1 MSVLGRRWIAWGL
14 VLGVAACGPAE
25 GPKTPTNGL
34 SCGGAKK
41 AACERDIAKS
51 AAEGR
56 NDERLLSEYIAARAS
71 ENEGDPWVLVA
82 RELADGR
89 GAKVAIVDA
98 RGPSASA
105 APEGVTVTKPG
116 EKEAPEGAAR
126 VVVSAALP
134 DPSASLGAQD
144 LLLALGVRGQYEH
157 VIWIGADRSYEMYPR
172 DPLGPLMLGVRPAVR
187 DDAEAKSIA
196 KNIALAVTVRRALA
210 AAGDFRYPDAAK
222 EVAAITAQI
231 DGRDPFEEPVLRAR
245 YARNLLWSAG
255 ISLDA
260 PQSFFGSDAED
271 AKSWR
276 LPPVPAPSEADSP
289 YGDLLRIRVTDD
301 SAAEWKRRGA
311 KVSAQI
317 AEDRRDLAASYFAP
331 TTTCGAVTL
340 PPAFDRTADM
350 TFAGL
355 LPGSLAG
362 ARIEAISSA
371 DPDPG
376 LPLSAWYPRYEA
388 LVDLVERTRFAWLE
402 TSLLVRQRGEI
413 AGISPRGTPTYRRVT
428 DLGLR
433 HIRALRELADA
444 AQERYPGRA
453 ELGLAYSGGLLTD
466 DRLRDALIELTDIT
480 TKARLARASD
490 PESITGSL
498 LIAVLAGMTYPPAIQ
513 SAHYLAL
520 QSAFAAKIKGDLA
533 TQTGWGAA
541 GLFALDAVF
550 RLITDQGP
558 NLAFSSEQVA
568 RALGDPKI
576 ALPNVATVVSA
587 LARYAALAKD
597 KPLAALAKPAQF
609 TPERAAAREALR
621 KAILDMGAPG
631 EAPATVADDLTTL
644 ADGLIATASV
654 VLHKKAPPPGTC
666 ADTSPTAAD
675 IEVSHALTKLAE
687 VRQKIREAPSFKG
700 KDGLWARRARLLVAL
715 LSDAMDFAAPV
726 KPGATRKLTFSAAE
740 VDAALTG
747 ALREWDEPGARDAI
761 VGTYS
766 VLRFFLA
773 KDPKATFEGAG
784 PYVFRA
790 LGGIGRF
797 LRGSG
802 PNAEATLLDAIA
814 GAPSTSLGGEDL
826 LSALVSF
833 SKAAYDKGQND
844 QGDVLLLGTLLLTA
858 TGKRLP
864 PKAALELAAQH
875 KSRVEWAL
883 AMFGEAF
890 AARSAGNPN
899 VQAYAAGARKMATDL
914 CAVGRVDDVTA
925 VMGAVNDFAAGKRK
939 EARSALSTMLAR
951 ADLEGLV
958 VPKISYQYSEK
969 HDKKIFSLSFGLTFG
984 AGLVEG
990 GNTFQIGLGVT
1001 SASDRSAKLNVTAA
1015 SPEETAPETARF
1027 YLRTSALAAAYDFL
1041 DGDAASA
1048 AIDARRAVTAIIS
1061 GVRLGSRSLTI
1072 ERNKWADEARALIAL
1087 DAQLAADAGLP
1098 FLAGDLWT
1106 LVRDSLP
1113 ADAAD
1118 AAVDEMLTPPIVGL
1132 TGVKDAD
1139 APLERAR
1146 KSLRIV
1152 AAPLACTGAKVD
1164 VASFEVPACDRYSL
1178 AVALR
1183 IADVVKKLPR
1193 LKKGPE
1199 TAQSSCAPLAAL
1211 DAFFAAA
1218 DHGAYDPDAF
1228 TKAVESLRA
1237 DGRVD
1242 EAATLLARQRRE
1254 GHCSPALLTTARA
1267 LGRSPSLLPAA
1278 RADMLAVAVNCAGA
1292 DGGAELQK
1300 DLLAIDQDTRK
1311 LADPTR
1317 NLRLLLFVG
1326 QLALRADKPELLL
1339 PLVRADGFIERY
1351 LRLSGN
1357 ATVGAL
1363 VLHHAAHILTGEA
1376 FDPKTTQGAF
1386 SLICESFPSDE
1397 RRSECADLKGMRDT
1411 TTAADKRKALAKAA
1425 LERILTRTEDA
1436 PAKKP

>member
-14 VLGVAACGPAE
+14 VLGVTACGPAE
-25 GPKTPTNGL
+25 GPKTPSAGL
-34 SCGGAKK
+34 SCGGSKMAS
-41 AACERDIAKS
+41 CERDIAKI

-56 NDERLLSEYIAARAS
+56 NDERLLAAYIDARAS
-71 ENEGDPWVLVA
+71 ENEGDPWVRVA
-82 RELADGR
+82 RALADGR

-98 RGPSASA
+98 RGPKGSES
-105 APEGVTVTKPG
+105 PEGVTLAKAG
-116 EKEAPEGAAR
+116 DKEAPEGAAR
-126 VVVSAALP
+126 VVVTPDLP
-134 DPSASLGAQD
+134 DPSAQLHAQD
-144 LLLALGVRGQYEH
+144 LLLALGVRGLYQH
-157 VIWIGADRSYEMYPR
+157 VIWIGDQRSFELYPR
-172 DPLGPLMLGVRPAVR
+172 DPLGPLMLGVRPIVR

-196 KNIALAVTVRRALA
+196 KNIALAVTVRRALD
-210 AAGDFRYPDAAK
+210 AAGAFRYVDAAK
-222 EVAAITAQI
+222 EAEAISTQI
-231 DGRDPFEEPVLRAR
+231 EGREPYEEPVLRAR

-255 ISLDA
+255 ISFDK
-260 PQSFFGSDAED
+260 PQSFFGSTTDD
-271 AKSWR
+271 DKSWK
-276 LPPVPAPSEADSP
+276 LPPVPAPSDADSP
-289 YGDLLRIRVTDD
+289 YGDLIRIRVAED
-301 SAAEWKRRGA
+301 SAVEWKRRGV
-311 KVSAQI
+311 KVSAEI
-317 AEDRRDLAASYFAP
+317 AEDRRDLTASYFAP
-331 TTTCGAVTL
+331 ASTCNAVTL
-340 PPAFDRTADM
+340 PPSFDRPADL

-362 ARIEAISSA
+362 ARILAIASA
-371 DPDPG
+371 EPDPG
-376 LPLSAWYPRYEA
+376 LPLSDWYPRYEA

-402 TSLLVRQRGEI
+402 TSILVRQRGEI

-433 HIRALRELADA
+433 HIRALHDLADA
-444 AQERYPGRA
+444 EQENYPGRA

-466 DRLRDALIELTDIT
+466 DRLRDALIDLTDVT
-480 TKARLARASD
+480 TKARLAHASD
-490 PESITGSL
+490 PESITSSL

-541 GLFALDAVF
+541 GLFALDAAF

-558 NLAFSSEQVA
+558 NLAFSSEQIA

-576 ALPNVATVVSA
+576 ALPNVANVVSA

-621 KAILDMGAPG
+621 KAIVDMGAPG
-631 EAPATVADDLTTL
+631 EAPMSVADDLTTL

-654 VLHKKAPPPGTC
+654 LLHKKAPPPGTC
-666 ADTSPTAAD
+666 ADTTPSAAD
-675 IEVSHALTKLAE
+675 IEVSHAITKLME

-715 LSDAMDFAAPV
+715 ISDAMDLMAPL
-726 KPGATRKLTFSAAE
+726 KSGATRKLTFTAAE
-740 VDAALTG
+740 IDAALTG

-761 VGTYS
+761 IGTYS

-773 KDPKATFEGAG
+773 RDPKTTFESAG
-784 PYVFRA
+784 PSVFRA

-797 LRGSG
+797 LKGTG
-802 PNAEATLLDAIA
+802 PNAESTLLDAIA
-814 GAPSTSLGGEDL
+814 VAPATGLGGEDL
-826 LSALVSF
+826 LSALVGFAKS
-833 SKAAYDKGQND
+833 AYDKGQND

-858 TGKRLP
+858 TGKRMP

-890 AARSAGNPN
+890 AARSVGNPN
-899 VQAYAAGARKMATDL
+899 VAAYAAGARKMSADL
-914 CAVGRVDDVTA
+914 CAVGRVDDVTT

-939 EARSALSTMLAR
+939 EARSALSSMLAR

-958 VPKISYQYSEK
+958 VPKVSYQYSEK
-969 HDKKIFSLSFGLTFG
+969 HDKKIFSLSFGLTYG

-1001 SASDRSAKLNVTAA
+1001 SAAERRATLNVTAA
-1015 SPEETAPETARF
+1015 SPDETAPETARF

-1041 DGDAASA
+1041 DGDTASA
-1048 AIDARRAVTAIIS
+1048 AINARRAVTAIIS
-1061 GVRLGSRSLTI
+1061 GVRLGPRSLTI
-1072 ERNKWADEARALIAL
+1072 ERNKWADDARALLSL

-1113 ADAAD
+1113 PDAAD
-1118 AAVDEMLTPPIVGL
+1118 AAVEEMLAPPIVGL

-1139 APLERAR
+1139 APLDRAR
-1146 KSLRIV
+1146 KSLRVV
-1152 AAPLACTGAKVD
+1152 AAPLACTAAKVD
-1164 VASFEVPACDRYSL
+1164 VASLEMPACDRYSL

-1183 IADVVKKLPR
+1183 VADVVKKLPR
-1193 LKKGPE
+1193 LKKGPD
-1199 TAQSSCAPLAAL
+1199 TAQPSCAPLLAL
-1211 DAFFAAA
+1211 DAFLGAA

-1228 TKAVESLRA
+1228 TKAVEALRA

-1242 EAATLLARQRRE
+1242 EAATLLARQRRD

-1326 QLALRADKPELLL
+1326 QLALRADKPDLLL
-1339 PLVRADGFIERY
+1339 PLVRTEGFIERY

-1357 ATVGAL
+1357 ATAGAL
-1363 VLHHAAHILTGEA
+1363 ILHHAAHLLTGEA
-1376 FDPKTTQGAF
+1376 FDPKNTQGAF
-1386 SLICESFPSDE
+1386 TLICESFPSDE
-1397 RRSECADLKGMRDT
+1397 RRSECADLKSMRDT
-1411 TTAADKRKALAKAA
+1411 TLAADKRKTLAKAA
-1425 LERILTRTEDA
+1425 LERVLTRTEDA